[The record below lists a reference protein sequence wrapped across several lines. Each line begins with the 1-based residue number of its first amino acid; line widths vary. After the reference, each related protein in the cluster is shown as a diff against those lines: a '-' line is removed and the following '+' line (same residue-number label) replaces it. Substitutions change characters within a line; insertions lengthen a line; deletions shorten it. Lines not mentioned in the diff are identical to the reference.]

1 MKENNI
7 IFELKNIYKAIRKQQ
22 IIIDASFKIYE
33 GSLHA
38 FVGEN
43 GAGKSTIM
51 NICVGND
58 LDYSGTLYFNNQ
70 NIDDIKNRKSFLFFN
85 TDLKFP
91 QYLNAL
97 EYVKNFVYAFNGNE
111 ISNDAIIEKFKEY
124 EIEHRLKNNPNSFSS
139 GEKKK
144 LALLFSELANPKL
157 LFLDEPEANL
167 DPTSRLKLYQ
177 KLYEFKSKGMAVFV
191 STHLINE
198 IKGYVDMA
206 TFITHGRIAW
216 SGKIENHEQLA
227 SLYSKYIL
235 GNKEVK

>member
-58 LDYSGTLYFNNQ
+58 LSYSGTLYFNNQ

-97 EYVKNFVYAFNGNE
+97 EYVKNFVYAFNGNNF
-111 ISNDAIIEKFKEY
+111 SNDVIIEKFEEY
-124 EIEHRLKNNPNSFSS
+124 EI
-139 GEKKK
+139 
-144 LALLFSELANPKL
+144 
-157 LFLDEPEANL
+157 
-167 DPTSRLKLYQ
+167 
-177 KLYEFKSKGMAVFV
+177 
-191 STHLINE
+191 
-198 IKGYVDMA
+198 
-206 TFITHGRIAW
+206 
-216 SGKIENHEQLA
+216 
-227 SLYSKYIL
+227 
-235 GNKEVK
+235 

>member
-7 IFELKNIYKAIRKQQ
+7 IFELKSIYKAIRKQQ

-111 ISNDAIIEKFKEY
+111 LSNDTIIEKFKEY
-124 EIEHRLKNNPNSFSS
+124 ELDHSLKNNPNSFSS

-177 KLYEFKSKGMAVFV
+177 KLYEF
-191 STHLINE
+191 N
-198 IKGYVDMA
+198 
-206 TFITHGRIAW
+206 TF
-216 SGKIENHEQLA
+216 N
-227 SLYSKYIL
+227 
-235 GNKEVK
+235 

>member
-1 MKENNI
+1 
-7 IFELKNIYKAIRKQQ
+7 
-22 IIIDASFKIYE
+22 
-33 GSLHA
+33 
-38 FVGEN
+38 
-43 GAGKSTIM
+43 M
-51 NICVGND
+51 NICAGND
-58 LDYSGTLYFNNQ
+58 LSYSGSLYFNGK

-85 TDLKFP
+85 TNLKFP

-111 ISNDAIIEKFKEY
+111 LSNDVIIEKFKEY
-124 EIEHRLKNNPNSFSS
+124 EIEHRLKNNPNLFSS

-177 KLYEFKSKGMAVFV
+177 KLYEFKSSGMAVFV

-198 IKGYVDMA
+198 IKGYVDMT

>member
-7 IFELKNIYKAIRKQQ
+7 IFELKSIYKAIRKQQ

-43 GAGKSTIM
+43 GAGKSTVM

-111 ISNDAIIEKFKEY
+111 LSNDVIIEKFKEY
-124 EIEHRLKNNPNSFSS
+124 EIEHRLKNNQNSFSS

-198 IKGYVDMA
+198 IKDYVDMA

-216 SGKIENHEQLA
+216 TGKIENHKQLA

>member
-1 MKENNI
+1 M
-7 IFELKNIYKAIRKQQ
+7 
-22 IIIDASFKIYE
+22 
-33 GSLHA
+33 
-38 FVGEN
+38 
-43 GAGKSTIM
+43 
-51 NICVGND
+51 
-58 LDYSGTLYFNNQ
+58 
-70 NIDDIKNRKSFLFFN
+70 FFN

-111 ISNDAIIEKFKEY
+111 LSNDVIIEKFKEY
-124 EIEHRLKNNPNSFSS
+124 EIEHRLKNNSNSFSS

-157 LFLDEPEANL
+157 LFLDEPDANL

-177 KLYEFKSKGMAVFV
+177 KLYEFKSKGMAMFV